1 MALLRLNQSGLGGRG
16 SIIRT
21 GLVLAGLALSSLFAP
36 EAPAATPVVREY
48 QIEAIFLFNFAQF
61 VDWPPEAFSG
71 PGDPL
76 VIGILGNDPFGA
88 YMDEAVRGERVND
101 RPIVIRR
108 FARVEDITTCHIL
121 FISRS
126 ESARLDQIL
135 GRLKGR
141 SILTVSDIDDF
152 NQSRGMIRF
161 VIEKNKIRLRIN
173 LGAAKSAG
181 LKISSKLLRPAQI
194 VSRR

>member
-1 MALLRLNQSGLGGRG
+1 MALLRLNQSGPGGRG